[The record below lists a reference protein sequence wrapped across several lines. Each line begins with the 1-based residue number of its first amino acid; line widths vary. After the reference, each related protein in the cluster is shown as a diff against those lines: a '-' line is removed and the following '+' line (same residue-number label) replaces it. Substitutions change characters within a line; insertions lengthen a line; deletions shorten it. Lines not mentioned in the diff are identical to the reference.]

1 MPKNIKSFLQYL
13 IYTLVF
19 ILVSYMVFR
28 FFPENN
34 KFLINHADTW
44 RQYIKAVAYNSKW
57 MRGVIYHLFREK
69 SLSLQTLSYGM
80 GYGNDIYPTLQYYAI
95 GDILNIP
102 SVFVKAEYIYIY
114 IQVTT
119 ILRPYLAGIAISL
132 YLRYVRPELS
142 RISVMCGMLTYSFGT
157 YFMYYGTWHPYFANP
172 LIYFPLILLGA
183 EKIFR
188 EKKPLTFIVAVFLS
202 GINNFF
208 FFYVIVLL
216 TVIYCIVRSI
226 FIYGKNVSDML
237 RTIGTFLLGGIIGAM
252 MSMIVLLPVIFAFM
266 HNSRS
271 EQDIQIPVLYSSE
284 YYKEL
289 AANLVSFVIHGEAE
303 TQLGFTILIIPAM
316 LFLLFKAF
324 TDKRDRQASVFMAL
338 LAAFLCIPY
347 AGYVFAGFAF
357 VSNRWTFSCALFAGY
372 AMAVFTDDL
381 VRTLTS
387 KVSFKFKNAFIILSQ
402 VVILTLTICLIGKN
416 AYDGYSPDAGNM
428 VGDYMDKTTTED
440 MYMQLQSTEVQV
452 VEEAA
457 AQDGLDAFNDFYR
470 YSGRNL
476 IWNAS
481 LLDGIC
487 STQFF
492 WSLDDRGV
500 SDYFR
505 DMGVNDQE
513 SHAYFAL
520 DDRAILNLM
529 GGVNYYSLRFNTP
542 EERAFVPS
550 GYWEDYGKYNFAIFK
565 SGKALPYG
573 ATCNKVIPRSEFEKM
588 SVVQRQEAL
597 LYGIV
602 LDDEDAEGFDKAE
615 PVFTSSSA
623 DYKISSSEG
632 IEFIDNGF
640 RAEEGSSM
648 TLEFEGRENAESYLF
663 FKNLHIDDGES
674 VVSINVSTQLDDG
687 TEINKRLDYQSTK
700 SQNYSGWHDYIINMG
715 YSEQA
720 KSYYTVT
727 FGKGTY
733 TYDSMEVLFQPLDN
747 LDERLAAFT
756 QNTLENLDLHKN
768 PISFATN
775 RVTGDINLEESKLLL
790 LSTPY
795 LSGWTAYV
803 DGEKTELLRANTMF
817 TALPLSE
824 GYHEIELRYHTPGLL
839 AGFILFILGIA
850 LAVVMTRIYDRKG
863 RQ

>member
-1 MPKNIKSFLQYL
+1 MSNKAKIFLQYA

-19 ILVSYMVFR
+19 ILVSYVVFR

-102 SVFVKAEYIYIY
+102 SVFVKVEYIYIY
-114 IQVTT
+114 IQITT

-132 YLRYVRPELS
+132 YLRYVKPELS
-142 RISVMCGMLTYSFGT
+142 WISIMCGMFTYSFGT
-157 YFMYYGTWHPYFANP
+157 YIMYYGTWHPYFANA
-172 LIYFPLILLGA
+172 LIYFPLVLLGA

-188 EKKPLTFIVAVFLS
+188 EKKPLTFMVAVFLS

-216 TVIYCIVRSI
+216 TVIYCIVRAI
-226 FIYGKNVSDML
+226 FLYGTNFAEML
-237 RTIGTFLLGGIIGAM
+237 KTVGTFLLSGVVGTL
-252 MSMIVLLPVIFAFM
+252 MSMFILLPVLLAFM
-266 HNSRS
+266 NNSRS
-271 EQDIQIPVLYSSE
+271 DKDILFDKWYSAA
-284 YYKEL
+284 YFKEL
-289 AANLVSFVIHGEAE
+289 GTNLISFVNHGEAE

-316 LFLLFKAF
+316 VFILYKAF
-324 TDKRDRQASVFMAL
+324 SDKRDRQATVYMAL

-347 AGYVFAGFAF
+347 AGYMFSGFAF
-357 VSNRWTFSCALFAGY
+357 VSNRWAFACALFAGY

-381 VRTLTS
+381 VRMFTTKL
-387 KVSFKFKNAFIILSQ
+387 SFKFKNALIMISQ
-402 VVILTLTICLIGKN
+402 VAIFALTICLIGRN
-416 AYDGYSPDAGNM
+416 AYAGFAPDAGNL
-428 VGDYMDKTTTED
+428 VGDYLDKASTED
-440 MYMQLQSTEVQV
+440 MYLQLQSTEVQV

-457 AQDGLDAFNDFYR
+457 AQDGLDAFGDFYR
-470 YSGRNL
+470 YTGRNL
-476 IWNAS
+476 VWNAS

-500 SDYFR
+500 SDYIR
-505 DMGVNDQE
+505 ELGINDQE

-542 EERAFVPS
+542 EERAFVPY
-550 GYWEDYGKYNFAIFK
+550 GYWEDYEKYNFAIFK
-565 SGKALPYG
+565 NGNALPYG
-573 ATCNKVIPRSEFEKM
+573 STCNKVIPRSEFEKM

-602 LDDEDAEGFDKAE
+602 LDDKDAEGFEKAE

-623 DYKISSSEG
+623 DYKVTSSEG
-632 IEFIDNGF
+632 IEFMEGGF
-640 RAEEGSSM
+640 KADEGASM
-648 TLEFEGRENAESYLF
+648 TIEFAGLENVESYLF
-663 FKNLHIDDGES
+663 FKNLDIDTREG
-674 VVSINVSTQLDDG
+674 VMSITVTSQLSDG
-687 TEINKRLDYQSTK
+687 TEIKKRLDFQTRR

-715 YSEQA
+715 YSQEA
-720 KSYYTVT
+720 KNYFTIS
-727 FGKGTY
+727 FPQGIY

-747 LDERLAAFT
+747 LEERLSTFT
-756 QNTLENLDLHKN
+756 QNTLENVRLNKN

-775 RVTGDINLEESKLLL
+775 KVTGDINLEESKLLL

-817 TALPLSE
+817 MALPLSE
-824 GYHEIELRYHTPGLL
+824 GYHEIELKYHTPGLL
-839 AGFILFILGIA
+839 AGFILTIMGII
-850 LAVVMTRIYDRKG
+850 LAVVVKRIYDKG
-863 RQ
+863 TS

>member
-1 MPKNIKSFLQYL
+1 MSTKTKIFLQYVVYSIL
-13 IYTLVF
+13 F

-57 MRGVIYHLFREK
+57 MRGFIYHLFKEK
-69 SLSLQTLSYGM
+69 SLLPQTLSYGM

-102 SVFVKAEYIYIY
+102 SVFVKVENIYIY
-114 IQVTT
+114 IQITT

-142 RISVMCGMLTYSFGT
+142 WISVMCGMFTYAFGT

-172 LIYFPLILLGA
+172 LIYLPLVLLGA

-188 EKKPLTFIVAVFLS
+188 EKKPLTFIIAIFLS
-202 GINNFF
+202 AINNFY
-208 FFYVIVLL
+208 FFYLIVLI
-216 TVIYCIVRSI
+216 TVIYCIVRA
-226 FIYGKNVSDML
+226 FFLYGKDFSTLLKTV
-237 RTIGTFLLGGIIGAM
+237 GTFLLSGIVGTM
-252 MSMIVLLPVIFAFM
+252 MSMVILLPVLFAFM

-271 EQDIQIPVLYSSE
+271 DQDIIFQMLYSPA

-289 AANLVSFVIHGEAE
+289 AANLISFVIHGEAE

-316 LFLLFKAF
+316 LFILYKGFL
-324 TDKRDRQASVFMAL
+324 DKRDRQATVFMVIM
-338 LAAFLCIPY
+338 AACLCIPY
-347 AGYVFAGFAF
+347 AGYVFSGFAF
-357 VSNRWTFSCALFAGY
+357 VSNRWSFACAVFAGY

-381 VRTLTS
+381 VRSLTT
-387 KVSFKFKNAFIILSQ
+387 KFSFKFKNPVITVSQ
-402 VVILTLTICLIGKN
+402 VVVFALTICLIGKN
-416 AYDGYSPDAGNM
+416 AYAGYSPEAGNM
-428 VGDYMDKTTTED
+428 VGDYLDMASTED
-440 MYMQLQSTEVQV
+440 MYLQLQSTEVQV

-457 AQDGLDAFNDFYR
+457 VQDGLDAVNDFYR

-476 IWNAS
+476 VWNAS
-481 LLDGIC
+481 LLDGIT

-500 SDYFR
+500 SDYIR
-505 DMGVNDQE
+505 DMGVTDQE
-513 SHAYFAL
+513 SHAYYAL

-529 GGVNYYSLRFNTP
+529 GGVNYFSLRFNTP
-542 EERAFVPS
+542 EERAFVPYS
-550 GYWEDYGKYNFAIFK
+550 YYEDYDKYNFAIFRNDR
-565 SGKALPYG
+565 ALPYG
-573 ATCNKVIPRSEFEKM
+573 STCNKVIPRSDFENM
-588 SVVQRQEAL
+588 SVIERQEAL

-602 LDDEDAEGFDKAE
+602 LDDKDAEGFEKAE

-623 DYKISSSEG
+623 EYKITASEG
-632 IEFIDNGF
+632 IEFFDNGF
-640 RAEEGSSM
+640 KAEAGSGM
-648 TLEFEGRENAESYLF
+648 TIEFEGRENAENYLF
-663 FKNLHIDDGES
+663 FKNLNIDADTG
-674 VVSINVSTQLDDG
+674 VVSLVVNTKLSDG
-687 TEINKRLDYQSTK
+687 TEIKKQLDYQTK
-700 SQNYSGWHDYIINMG
+700 QSQNYSGWHDYIINMG
-715 YSEQA
+715 YSPEP
-720 KSYYTVT
+720 KSYYTIT
-727 FGKGTY
+727 FGAGTY
-733 TYDSMEVLFQPLDN
+733 TYDSMEVLFQPLDG
-747 LDERLAAFT
+747 LDERLSAFT

-768 PISFATN
+768 PISYATN
-775 RVTGDINLEESKLLL
+775 KVTGDINLEEPKIML

-803 DGEKTELLRANTMF
+803 DGKKTELLRANTMF

-839 AGFILFILGIA
+839 AGLILSILGVV
-850 LAVVMTRIYDRKG
+850 LAIVVKRVYDRKG
-863 RQ
+863 TS